1 MKKLLAASLLL
12 SLLVCLGTV
21 ALSAPGDETDPVV
34 SRSYLNSVLLPQL
47 QAEFSRLSRQSLTT
61 TYQENFL
68 EACQLIGEYNLTLA
82 QESNDRWIQETLLLK
97 QDDTL
102 TMLPGAQVTLLSG
115 QSITDTG
122 ALVDVTHGQAVPHGA
137 ALSKSTLYMKGDSRI
152 GGIRIASETAEVLV
166 RGVVRLNPSSRV
178 NYGSLADA
186 LNTMGLF
193 LGTGSSYDLQS
204 AATRVQGLVMFLRI
218 LGEEDEALAFEGTH
232 PFRDVPISHWAYRHV
247 AYAYHRGYTTGTSAT
262 AFSPN
267 LSITAQQYTTFLMR
281 ALHYEEG
288 TVFSYNTVLQDA
300 VDQGL
305 FTQAEIAQL
314 SPGLFIR
321 AEMVYLSYYG
331 LFGLDQQ
338 ADALLLQRLVADGT
352 LTESDLYAGICK
364 VHGRRLS

>member
-1 MKKLLAASLLL
+1 MKKLIACLLIL
-12 SLLVCLGTV
+12 GLLICLGTV
-21 ALSAPGDETDPVV
+21 VLSAPGDETDPVV
-34 SRSYLNSVLLPQL
+34 SRSYLESVLLPQL
-47 QAEFSRLSRQSLTT
+47 QADFYRLSEQELTKT
-61 TYQENFL
+61 HRENFL
-68 EACQLIGEYNLTLA
+68 EACRLIGEHNLTLSQSSSSRWT
-82 QESNDRWIQETLLLK
+82 QEILLLK

-102 TMLPGAQVTLLSG
+102 TMFPGAQVTLLSG
-115 QSITDTG
+115 QAITDTA

-137 ALSKSTLYMKGDSRI
+137 ALTRSSLYMKGDSRM
-152 GGIRIASETAEVLV
+152 GGICITSETAEVLV
-166 RGVVRLNPSSRV
+166 RGVVRLNPSSQV
-178 NYGSLADA
+178 DYGSLATA

-218 LGEEDEALAFEGTH
+218 LGEEDEALAYTGTH
-232 PFRDVPISHWAYRHV
+232 PFRDVPAAHWAYRYV
-247 AYAYHRGYTTGTSAT
+247 AYAYHMGYTAGTSAT

-288 TVFSYNTVLQDA
+288 TAFTYNSVLQDA

-305 FTQAEIAQL
+305 FTQVEMAQM

-321 AEMVYLSYYG
+321 AKMVYLSYYG

-338 ADALLLQRLVADGT
+338 ADVMLLQRLVLDGS
-352 LTESDLYAGICK
+352 LAEPDLYAGICR
-364 VHGRRLS
+364 VHGQRLS